1 MWVLF
6 KDPFANR
13 LRPEHMFTLKAQAV
27 FFDLD
32 GTLADTA
39 ADLAAPIHQMR
50 AARGLPPI
58 DDALL
63 RPFTSMG
70 ARGLLGQG
78 FKVKPGDAEFETLR
92 AEFLAHYEKALVRR
106 TVLFEGM
113 QQVLAELDAA
123 GVCWGVISNKVERYV
138 RPILSGLGLMERSV
152 CAIGGDTASH
162 PKPHP
167 APLLLG
173 ASQAQVEPSRC
184 IYIGDDL
191 RDIEAGRAAGMG
203 TVAAAYGYCGDTHPP
218 HTWGADFLIDH
229 PVQLLGLLP
238 R

>member
-1 MWVLF
+1 
-6 KDPFANR
+6 
-13 LRPEHMFTLKAQAV
+13 MFSFQAQAV

-39 ADLAAPIHQMR
+39 PDLAAPIHLMR

-58 DDALL
+58 DESQL

-78 FKVKPGDAEFETLR
+78 FKVKPGDTEFETLR
-92 AEFLAHYEKALVRR
+92 AEFLAHYEKDLVRR

-113 QQVLAELDAA
+113 HQVLAELDAA
-123 GVCWGVISNKVERYV
+123 GIRWGVISNKVERYV
-138 RPILSGLGLMERSV
+138 RPILAGLGLIDRSV
-152 CAIGGDTASH
+152 CAIGGDTAAH

-173 ASQAQVEPSRC
+173 ASQAQVDPTRC

-218 HTWGADFLIDH
+218 HAWGADFLIDH
-229 PVQLLGLLP
+229 PAQLMRLLP
-238 R
+238 HGSSSLIKVDR